1 MESLSLLLELQAL
14 PSIEEA
20 GELAPAEMMSRVRAM
35 DRDNFA
41 IEVSIAVEEGLG
53 ALFDARNVGD
63 HLSTA
68 YGEVFPNAASDHESM
83 YDHYLAMLAKGE
95 ASVTG
100 FINPLKGRLAEFEAE
115 SVLEERFPGW
125 NFTLARD
132 PTQPDWDLQGI
143 GPEGQEM
150 LVQVKTGAASYVGDV
165 LERMEES
172 PDIAFAVSGNLF
184 AQLTEKAP
192 ELSHRLINLD
202 VSNHEFT
209 TEAREGLGTLAAN
222 MGIDVPDSIGEVLPY
237 VGEVVLGIKLIHSI
251 VSTERTLRGKA
262 LSDRSRVHGVQT
274 LALMTRFGAASV
286 CGMAGA
292 AGGGAA
298 GTSVLPGVGTGVGSL
313 VGGVAGAGFAMAL
326 NRKLRPHIEDIAVR
340 LVGGDP
346 DDLFYL
352 MNKLAID
359 EIGESLAATE
369 LGAPARL
376 TPL

>member
-1 MESLSLLLELQAL
+1 MESLSLLPELQAL
-14 PSIEEA
+14 PSIEGP
-20 GELAPAEMMSRVRAM
+20 GELAPAEMMARVRAM

-41 IEVSIAVEEGLG
+41 IEVSIAVEEGLE
-53 ALFDARNVGD
+53 ALFDARNVDD
-63 HLSTA
+63 HLA
-68 YGEVFPNAASDHESM
+68 KAWGIVYPNVDHESLQG
-83 YDHYLAMLAKGE
+83 HYLAMLAKGE
-95 ASVTG
+95 KSVTG
-100 FINPLKGRLAEFEAE
+100 FINPLKGKLGEFKAE

-132 PTQPDWDLQGI
+132 PTQPVWDLRGI

-150 LVQVKTGAASYVGDV
+150 LVQVKTGAASYASDV
-165 LERMEES
+165 LEHMEES
-172 PDIAFAVSGNLF
+172 PDIAFAVSSNLF
-184 AQLTEKAP
+184 ALLTEKVP

-209 TEAREGLGTLAAN
+209 TEARENLGTLAQN

-237 VGEVVLGIKLIHSI
+237 VGEVVLGVRLIHSI
-251 VSTERTLRGKA
+251 ISTERTLQGEA
-262 LSDRSRVHGVQT
+262 LSDRSRVYGVRT
-274 LALMTRFGAASV
+274 LALMSRFGVASV

-298 GTSVLPGVGTGVGSL
+298 GTSVLPGVGSLGGSL
-313 VGGVAGAGFAMAL
+313 VGGIAGAGFAMVL
-326 NRKLRPHIEDIAVR
+326 NRKLRPHIEAVAVR

-359 EIGESLAATE
+359 KIGESLAATE
-369 LGAPARL
+369 FGAPA
-376 TPL
+376 

>member
-1 MESLSLLLELQAL
+1 MESLSLLPELQAL
-14 PSIEEA
+14 PSIEGP

-41 IEVSIAVEEGLG
+41 IEVSIAVEEGLE
-53 ALFDARNVGD
+53 ALFDARNVD
-63 HLSTA
+63 DDLARAWSIVYPDA
-68 YGEVFPNAASDHESM
+68 DHESLH
-83 YDHYLAMLAKGE
+83 DHYLEMVERGE
-95 ASVTG
+95 ESVTG
-100 FINPLKGRLAEFEAE
+100 FINALKGRLAEFEAE

-132 PTQPDWDLQGI
+132 PTQPVWDLRGI

-150 LVQVKTGAASYVGDV
+150 LVQVKTGAASYAGDV
-165 LERMEES
+165 LEHMEEN
-172 PDIAFAVSGNLF
+172 PDILFAVSGNLF

-192 ELSHRLINLD
+192 ELSDRLINLD
-202 VSNHEFT
+202 VGNLEFT
-209 TEAREGLGTLAAN
+209 TEARENLGTLAQN

-237 VGEVVLGIKLIHSI
+237 VGEVVLGVKLIHSI
-251 VSTERTLRGKA
+251 VSTERTLQGEA
-262 LSDRSRVHGVQT
+262 LSDRSRVHGVRT
-274 LALMTRFGAASV
+274 LALMSRFSIASV

-298 GTSVLPGVGTGVGSL
+298 GTSVLPGVGSLGGSL
-313 VGGVAGAGFAMAL
+313 VGGIAGAGFAMVL
-326 NRKLRPHIEDIAVR
+326 NRKLRPHIEAVAVR

-359 EIGESLAATE
+359 KIGESLAATE
-369 LGAPARL
+369 FGAPA
-376 TPL
+376 

>member
-1 MESLSLLLELQAL
+1 MESLSLLPELQAL
-14 PSIEEA
+14 PSIEGA

-41 IEVSIAVEEGLG
+41 IEVSIAVEEGLET
-53 ALFDARNVGD
+53 LFDARNVND
-63 HLSTA
+63 DLA
-68 YGEVFPNAASDHESM
+68 KAWGEVFPNAASDHESI

-95 ASVTG
+95 ESVTS
-100 FINPLKGRLAEFEAE
+100 FINPLKGRLAEFKAE
-115 SVLEERFPGW
+115 PVLTELFPDW
-125 NFTLARD
+125 SFTRAPS
-132 PTQPDWDLQGI
+132 PTQQNWDWRGI
-143 GPEGQEM
+143 GPEGQAM
-150 LVQVKTGAASYVGDV
+150 LVQVKTGAASYAGDV

-172 PDIAFAVSGNLF
+172 PDIAFAVSSNLF
-184 AQLTEKAP
+184 ALLTEKAP

-209 TEAREGLGTLAAN
+209 TEARENLGTLARN

-237 VGEVVLGIKLIHSI
+237 VGEVVLGVRLIHSI
-251 VSTERTLRGKA
+251 ISTERTLQGEA
-262 LSDRSRVHGVQT
+262 LSDRSRVHGVRT
-274 LALMTRFGAASV
+274 LALMSRFSVASV

-298 GTSVLPGVGTGVGSL
+298 STSVLPGVGSLGGSL
-313 VGGVAGAGFAMAL
+313 VGGIAGAGFAMVL
-326 NRKLRPHIEDIAVR
+326 NRKLRPHIEAVAVR

-359 EIGESLAATE
+359 KIGESLAATE
-369 LGAPARL
+369 FGAPA
-376 TPL
+376 